1 MNEQNKTHQ
10 RLDYKVIVDM
20 IKPQSRVLDLGCGD
34 GELLYL
40 LKDNKQCQGTG
51 VEIDE
56 KAIYECVEKGLT
68 VLHED
73 IQSSLKDYSDKRFDY
88 VILNESLQQV
98 MNPRETILGALRVGK
113 KVIVGIPNFCQ
124 IISRFQI
131 FFFGRVPVTKELPY
145 EWYNTPNVR
154 FFSLKDF
161 RQFCRMNNITIIKER
176 GIGFNKEIAGFKN
189 LLANFGIYLLEQ

>member
-98 MNPRETILGALRVGK
+98 MNPRETILEALRVGK

>member
-1 MNEQNKTHQ
+1 
-10 RLDYKVIVDM
+10 M

-98 MNPRETILGALRVGK
+98 MNPRETILEALRVGK